1 MGSANYT
8 QNAFLRR
15 SNDEI
20 LSPCDP
26 RTAMLYFESIANHVI
41 DCCNSDVRNLF
52 ATTETRRMI
61 EEARRVQRSSRIVDN
76 NGVGTTITSLSLR
89 EMARYTLDQV

>member
-1 MGSANYT
+1 
-8 QNAFLRR
+8 
-15 SNDEI
+15 
-20 LSPCDP
+20 
-26 RTAMLYFESIANHVI
+26 MLYFESIANHVI

-89 EMARYTLDQV
+89 EMARYNLDQV